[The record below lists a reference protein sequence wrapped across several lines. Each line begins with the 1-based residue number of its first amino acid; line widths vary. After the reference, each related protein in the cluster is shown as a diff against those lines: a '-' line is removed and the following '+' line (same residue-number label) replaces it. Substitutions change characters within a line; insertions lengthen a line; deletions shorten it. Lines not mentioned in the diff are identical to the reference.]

1 MKVKHRLYFHYKW
14 HIKTKAGWSQM
25 PLKTTKTETATT
37 LTLEWIL
44 HVKNY
49 KLNLN
54 KSLCVGCQICALA
67 CPKEAIKVEKQPKL
81 QGEKAKKPKV
91 DIDLK
96 KCNFCG
102 ICDIL
107 CPYGA
112 IKVTVNGEHVLS
124 VVEKES
130 FPQLVRDITVD
141 ASKCPKDCVECE
153 EACPLNLIKITRLTP
168 DGKIVKNLKT
178 LTKKKRKELKVQV
191 DVDKEHCPCCRIC
204 EIKCPEDVMHV
215 RKFLQGRIAIYK
227 EKCPEGCTDCLDVCP
242 ITGALYLSE
251 EDKKVHVN
259 ELFCV
264 YCGACKVVCPV
275 EGALEL
281 KRTRVIHTP
290 IHSGA
295 WNKVLERIASP
306 IEMSKELKAK
316 SSQKV
321 LESVEKRLGWR
332 SA

>member
-1 MKVKHRLYFHYKW
+1 
-14 HIKTKAGWSQM
+14 M
-25 PLKTTKTETATT
+25 PLKTAKTETAKA

-49 KLNLN
+49 KLNLE

-67 CPKEAIKVEKQPKL
+67 CPKEAIKIEKQPKV
-81 QGEKAKKPKV
+81 QGEKAKRAKV

-130 FPQLVRDITVD
+130 FPQLIREIKVD
-141 ASKCPKDCVECE
+141 ASKCPVDCVECE
-153 EACPLNLIKITRLTP
+153 KACPLNLIRITRLTP
-168 DGKIVKNLKT
+168 DGKVVEDLES
-178 LTKKKRKELKVQV
+178 LTKKQKKELKVQV
-191 DVDKEHCPCCRIC
+191 DVDVEHCPCCRVC
-204 EIKCPEDVMHV
+204 EIKCPEGVMQV
-215 RKFLQGRIAIYK
+215 RKFLQGKIVIYQ

-259 ELFCV
+259 ELFCI

-275 EGALEL
+275 EEALEL
-281 KRTRVIHTP
+281 KRTRVFHTP
-290 IHSGA
+290 IRSGT
-295 WNKVLERIASP
+295 WNKVLERIASL

-332 SA
+332 ST